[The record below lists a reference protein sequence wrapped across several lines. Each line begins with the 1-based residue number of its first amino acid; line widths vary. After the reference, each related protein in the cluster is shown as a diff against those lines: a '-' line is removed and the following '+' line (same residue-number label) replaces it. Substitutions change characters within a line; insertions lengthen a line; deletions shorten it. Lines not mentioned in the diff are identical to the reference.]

1 MPHWSLRT
9 KLVMVAVLALL
20 PVLFLSGWRAWHDS
34 RQTQVRRADAASA
47 VAEGAASR
55 HRELVEG
62 SRRLLIAACTDDAV
76 RAALESAATA
86 ADVERCEGYLAQL
99 LQRFPSDYSA
109 LVGIDDK
116 GVARCASSPSARGMN
131 FSDREVFKTARQ
143 SHNFTIGS
151 YIASRITP
159 RTVVPM
165 ALPIM
170 LDGQFHGMCALGLSL
185 RSMAEQLA
193 SPQSAGS
200 AGVALVDRD
209 GAPLGGD
216 PRATAALPVPSRL
229 SAAIAARQF
238 TFADYGQNGAT
249 YDFAVRPLAGGTLF
263 VIGAIPADRSLG
275 MLLADWWEFA
285 LIAVAS
291 AVLLAALWLGA
302 DRWCV
307 QPLRRIQE
315 FAGRVARGE
324 AGALEAP
331 PGWAPEMTSVGAR
344 VSEMAAA
351 IASRE
356 QELKA
361 GLEQRDHMLREIHH
375 RVKNNLQMIS
385 SLLNLQAGEIRSPRI
400 RRFFGDAQNRVLTL
414 SILHRHLY
422 ERSSWSL
429 VDFQQF
435 ISDLVRQISVARP
448 GIERPQ
454 PRYTIR
460 APIMAVGPD
469 LAIPVGL
476 IVTEA
481 VGRALNHDFTGV
493 AVPEIRI
500 EAHEK
505 GEEVELVIEDNGF
518 EPPGPAPVGAGP
530 GGTRGSFGLT
540 LIRGLAM
547 QLGGEVAIGER
558 PAGGTR
564 VVVTFPMPRDETEG
578 GADG

>member
-1 MPHWSLRT
+1 MVRWSLRT
-9 KLVMVAVLALL
+9 KLVAIAVLALL
-20 PVLFLSGWRAWHDS
+20 PVLMLSGWRAYHDS
-34 RQTQVRRADAASA
+34 RIAQGQRAEAASSIVDLA
-47 VAEGAASR
+47 VSR
-55 HRELVEG
+55 QRELVEG
-62 SRRLLIAACTDDAV
+62 SRRLLVAACADDAV
-76 RAALESAATA
+76 RAALEATATA

-99 LQRFPSDYSA
+99 LQRFPADYSA
-109 LVGIDDK
+109 LVVIDGK
-116 GVARCASSPSARGMN
+116 GTARCSSTPAARGMS
-131 FSDREVFKTARQ
+131 FADREVFKTAQQ
-143 SHNFTIGS
+143 SHGFTVGS
-151 YIASRITP
+151 YIASRVTP
-159 RTVVPM
+159 RTVVPVGVPV
-165 ALPIM
+165 LQ
-170 LDGQFHGMCALGLSL
+170 DGKFHGVCTLGLSL

-193 SPQSAGS
+193 APQSAG
-200 AGVALVDRD
+200 ATGVALVDRE
-209 GAPLGGD
+209 GTPLGGD
-216 PRATAALPVPSRL
+216 PRAVAALPVPSRV
-229 SAAIAARQF
+229 AGAIAASET
-238 TFADYGQNGAT
+238 TFSDYAQNGAT
-249 YDFAVRPLAGGTLF
+249 YDFSIRPLVGTLF
-263 VIGAIPADRSLG
+263 VVGAVAVDRSFSSL
-275 MLLADWWEFA
+275 MADWWEFA
-285 LIAVAS
+285 LIAVAG
-291 AVLLAALWLGA
+291 AALLCALWVGT

-307 QPLRRIQE
+307 QPLRYLQD
-315 FAGRVARGE
+315 FAGRVARGDT
-324 AGALEAP
+324 GALEP
-331 PGWAPEMTSVGAR
+331 PLSWGPEMRSVGAR
-344 VSEMAAA
+344 VNEMAAA

-356 QELKA
+356 KELKA

-469 LAIPVGL
+469 IAIPVGL

-481 VGRALNHDFTGV
+481 VGRALNHDFASV

-505 GEEVELVIEDNGF
+505 GEEVELVIEDNGLD
-518 EPPGPAPVGAGP
+518 PPRGPAAGA
-530 GGTRGSFGLT
+530 TRGSFGLT

-547 QLGGEVAIGER
+547 QLGGEVEMTER
-558 PAGGTR
+558 AGGGTR
-564 VVVTFPMPRDETEG
+564 VVVTFPMPRDDPEAATD
-578 GADG
+578 A